1 MQKSHTRKGV
11 VVRKELRFAESFVRA
26 APFAVTALAKSA
38 FRAPEPAPSP
48 GEVSCE
54 PIVLMHGFA
63 GFRELGP
70 GKQVWLEYFTNVRR
84 MLTAMGY
91 RVFAPQVAPFDDPLD
106 RAKQWFS
113 AIEKI
118 RVKTGAEKVH
128 LVGHSQG
135 GLDARVLV
143 APFTGPHDTPV
154 GPLFG
159 LGYGPRVASLT
170 TIATPHFGS
179 VIADAVVQDIPGHK
193 QAVKALMCS
202 LNLITALIRGEQ
214 QDTDRAVKALSRAFM
229 LDYFNEIIEEDPNVR
244 YYAVAGDPGCRDVVH
259 PWLRPEYKDIK
270 RTDPGEGGGPN
281 DGLVTVSGSLF
292 GNLPPAYDD
301 HNYPGLKSHRRE
313 NWTSLG
319 VIEADHIAEVGLEL
333 RIKRPNAYDHLAFFA
348 GLAQFLDD
356 AYPAQMKLRKDG
368 HWERRPESSAM
379 SGPVAMVGL
388 P

>member
-1 MQKSHTRKGV
+1 VK
-11 VVRKELRFAESFVRA
+11 KELKFAESAIRA
-26 APFAVTALAKSA
+26 APFAATALVKSA
-38 FRAPEPAPSP
+38 MGALAPKPSP

-63 GFRELGP
+63 GFRELGL

-84 MLTAMGY
+84 QLGAMGY
-91 RVFAPQVAPFDDPLD
+91 QVFAPQVAPFEDPLD

-118 RVKTGAEKVH
+118 RRETGAEKVH

-143 APFTGPHDTPV
+143 APFTGPHETSV

-179 VIADAVVQDIPGHK
+179 IIADAVVQDIPGHK

-214 QDTDRAVKALSRAFM
+214 QDTDRAVKALTRKFM
-229 LDYFNEIIEEDPNVR
+229 LEDFNRIIEDDPHVR
-244 YYAVAGDPGCRDVVH
+244 YYAIAGDPGCRDVVH
-259 PWLRPEYKDIK
+259 LWLRPEYKDIK
-270 RTDPGEGGGPN
+270 RADPGEGGGPN
-281 DGLVTVSGSLF
+281 DGLVTVSGSFF

-301 HNYPGLKSHRRE
+301 QDYPELKDHRRG
-313 NWTSLG
+313 NWTPLG
-319 VIEADHIAEVGLEL
+319 VLEADHIAEVGLEL
-333 RIKRPNAYDHLAFFA
+333 RVRRPNAYDHLAFFA

>member
-1 MQKSHTRKGV
+1 VKKQIK
-11 VVRKELRFAESFVRA
+11 FAGSALGA
-26 APFAVTALAKSA
+26 APFAATALMKSA
-38 FRAPEPAPSP
+38 LRARKPKQPE
-48 GEVSCE
+48 GDVSCE
-54 PIVLMHGFA
+54 PIILMHGFA

-70 GKQVWLEYFTNVRR
+70 GQQVWLEYFTNVRR
-84 MLTAMGY
+84 QLGAMGY
-91 RVFAPQVAPFDDPLD
+91 RVFAPQVSPFDDPLD
-106 RAKQWFS
+106 RAQQWFS

-118 RVKTGAEKVH
+118 RRETGSDKVH

-193 QAVKALMCS
+193 QAVTALMWS

-214 QDTDRAVKALSRAFM
+214 QDTDRAVKALTREFM
-229 LDYFNEIIEEDPNVR
+229 LEDFNRIIEDDPNVR

-270 RTDPGEGGGPN
+270 RTAPAEGGGPN
-281 DGLVTVSGSLF
+281 DGLVTVSGSFF
-292 GNLPPAYDD
+292 GNLPPGYEDQA
-301 HNYPGLKSHRRE
+301 YPGIEAHRRD
-313 NWTSLG
+313 NWETLG
-319 VIEADHIAEVGLEL
+319 VLEADHIAEVGLEL
-333 RIKRPNAYDHLAFFA
+333 RVRRPNAYDHLAFFA

-356 AYPAQMKLRKDG
+356 AYPMDMKLHKDG
-368 HWERRPESSAM
+368 HWERTPKSSTMEPTVRA
-379 SGPVAMVGL
+379 VG
-388 P
+388 